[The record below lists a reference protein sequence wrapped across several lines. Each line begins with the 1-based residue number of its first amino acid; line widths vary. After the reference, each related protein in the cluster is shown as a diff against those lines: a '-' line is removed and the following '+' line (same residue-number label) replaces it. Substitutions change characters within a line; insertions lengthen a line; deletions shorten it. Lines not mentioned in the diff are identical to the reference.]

1 MIKGLEI
8 LFSNLEVK
16 IGALAYK
23 LHLINNKGEK
33 GVFKFYSSDL
43 LKKTQVERIELHLH
57 QILQ

>member
-23 LHLINNKGEK
+23 LHLINKKGK
-33 GVFKFYSSDL
+33 NVFSNSVAVIY
-43 LKKTQVERIELHLH
+43 
-57 QILQ
+57 